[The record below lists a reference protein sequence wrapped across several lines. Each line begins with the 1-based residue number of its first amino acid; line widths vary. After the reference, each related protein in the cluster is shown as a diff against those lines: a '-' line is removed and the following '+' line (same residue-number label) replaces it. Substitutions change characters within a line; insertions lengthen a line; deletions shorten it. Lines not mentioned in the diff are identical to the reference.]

1 MKIVYLDAKTV
12 GDDIDLSYFS
22 DLGETI
28 IFPNTPQEDIGN
40 VIGDADVI
48 IVNKLKLNESN
59 LKYAKNLKLICETA
73 TGYDNI
79 DIDYCKGHNIGV
91 CNVVG
96 YSSHNVA
103 QLTIAMALN
112 LTMKLDEFKNYVDDG
127 SYTKSGIANK
137 LSPTYHE
144 MYGKT
149 WGVVGLGAIG
159 KQVANVAKALGC
171 DVLAFK
177 RNPDPEYNC
186 VELDEIF
193 EKSDIISIHLPLSDS
208 TKGII
213 DKNLISKMKNDA
225 VLINVARG
233 AITDEE
239 ALTDAVLNDKI
250 GGIGI
255 DVYSQEPFSENH
267 PFYKL
272 LGNKKTY
279 LTPHM
284 AWGSY
289 EARKRCMDEVY
300 NNIVSF
306 FDGKIR
312 NRLDLQ

>member
-1 MKIVYLDAKTV
+1 MKMVHLDAKTI

-22 DLGETI
+22 DLGEI
-28 IFPNTPQEDIGN
+28 IICPNTPQENIESA
-40 VIGDADVI
+40 ICDADVI
-48 IVNKLKLNESN
+48 IVNKLKLNKDN
-59 LKYAKNLKLICETA
+59 LKFAKNLKLICETA

-79 DIDYCKGHNIGV
+79 DIDYCKQNNIAV

-112 LTMKLDEFKNYVDDG
+112 LTMKLNEFNEYVDNG

-144 MYGKT
+144 MYGKV

-159 KQVANVAKALGC
+159 KQVANVATALGC

-177 RNPDPEYNC
+177 RNSDPDYNC
-186 VELDEIF
+186 VSLEEIF
-193 EKSDIISIHLPLSDS
+193 EKSDIISLHLPLSDS
-208 TKGII
+208 TKGLI
-213 DKNLISKMKNDA
+213 DKNLISKMKKDA
-225 VLINVARG
+225 IFINVARG
-233 AITDEE
+233 AITNE
-239 ALTDAVLNDKI
+239 AALADAILNDKI

-300 NNIVSF
+300 ENIVSF
-306 FDGKIR
+306 FNGKIR

>member
-1 MKIVYLDAKTV
+1 MKIVYLDAKTI

-22 DLGETI
+22 DLGDMDI
-28 IFPNTPQEDIGN
+28 HPNTPQNDIKN
-40 VIGDADVI
+40 VIADADVI

-79 DIDYCKGHNIGV
+79 DIPYCKSNNIAV

-112 LTMKLDEFKNYVDDG
+112 LTMKLNDFKEYVDDG
-127 SYTKSGIANK
+127 SYTRSGVANK

-159 KQVANVAKALGC
+159 KQVANVATALGC
-171 DVLAFK
+171 NVLAFK
-177 RNPDPEYNC
+177 RNPDSDYNC

-213 DKNLISKMKNDA
+213 DKNLISKMKENA
-225 VLINVARG
+225 ILINVARG

-239 ALTDAVLNDKI
+239 ALADAVLNDKI

-279 LTPHM
+279 FTPHM

-300 NNIVSF
+300 SNIIAF
-306 FDGKIR
+306 YEGKIK
-312 NRLDLQ
+312 NRLDLD